1 MAAMRT
7 ISMYLAI
14 AIVTAAGDAQ
24 SQHHGPGA
32 HPHPV
37 AAPSGTSPYVSG
49 SRRDIKALSA
59 DEQRAWLEGQGA
71 GLARAAE
78 LNGHP
83 GPMHVLE
90 LATQLSLSAEQAA
103 RGQELMSRHKAEVRE
118 LGGQLVALERE
129 LDRLFTVGAPAI
141 GAEASRLAE
150 AIGFLA
156 GRIRASHLRTHI
168 EQTALLTAE
177 QVERYNRLRGYEK

>member
-1 MAAMRT
+1 
-7 ISMYLAI
+7 MYLAI
-14 AIVTAAGDAQ
+14 VLSTAGGGAQ

-32 HPHPV
+32 HSHGVHTPP
-37 AAPSGTSPYVSG
+37 GISPYARET
-49 SRRDIKALSA
+49 RRDIKALSA

-78 LNGHP
+78 LNRHP

-90 LATQLSLSAEQAA
+90 LGVHLGLSAEQA
-103 RGQELMSRHKAEVRE
+103 RRSQVLMDRHKAEVRE
-118 LGGQLVALERE
+118 LGAQLVALERE
-129 LDRLFTVGAPAI
+129 LDRLFAVGAHVD

-150 AIGFLA
+150 AIGFMG

-168 EQTALLTAE
+168 EQTALLSAA